1 MLIEFSVEN
10 FRSIKEEAR
19 LSLVPGPAKERFE
32 SHLVSLA
39 PKKAGG
45 PTALLRSAAIYGA
58 NAAGKTN
65 LLRALQ
71 TMQSIVI
78 DSNRD
83 PGSIPVT
90 PFLFDSACRQ
100 KPSTFE
106 IIFLVDGVRYQYGFS
121 ATSDSVIDEWLYA
134 SPLGR
139 IQLWFQRTSNIWKLG
154 DKLSGDREVWR
165 RATRPDALF
174 LSTAI
179 SLNSEQLRPLFDWF
193 QQRLHVAAIGS
204 WSSAFSMYKCRE
216 EGKSGIIDF
225 LQAADLGITDLR
237 LTEQEF
243 GPDMLPEDM
252 PTEMKEQI
260 VEDLSG
266 AKIPDLWLRHDG
278 GHSKSTE
285 LNISEE
291 SDGTQKIFA
300 LAGPWL
306 DSLKNGHVIVVDE
319 LHDNLHPTLV
329 RFLVDRFHDPKVNVG
344 GAQLIFSTHDTSI
357 LSQDVFRRDQIWFC
371 ERNRHQETK
380 LFPLTDF
387 RPRKGIENL
396 ERAYLSGRYG
406 ALPYIDTDSA
416 TFRR

>member
-32 SHLVSLA
+32 SHLVKLA
-39 PKKAGG
+39 PKKSGG

-58 NAAGKTN
+58 NASGKTN

-78 DSNRD
+78 DASRD

-90 PFLFDSACRQ
+90 PFLFDPACRQ
-100 KPSTFE
+100 EPSTFE
-106 IIFLVDGVRYQYGFS
+106 IVFLVDGVRYQYGFS
-121 ATSDSVIDEWLYA
+121 ATSDRVTDEWLYA

-139 IQLWFQRTSNIWKLG
+139 IQLWFQRTSDTWKLG

-193 QQRLHVAAIGS
+193 QQTLHVAAMGG

-216 EGKSGIIDF
+216 DEKSDIVDF

-243 GPDMLPEDM
+243 EPDMLPEDM

-260 VEDLSG
+260 IKDFAG
-266 AKIPDLWLRHDG
+266 AKIPDLWLRHDS
-278 GHSKSTE
+278 GHGKSAE
-285 LNISEE
+285 INISEE

-300 LAGPWL
+300 LAGPWI
-306 DSLKNGHVIVVDE
+306 DSLFTGHVIVVDE

-387 RPRKGIENL
+387 RPRKGLENL

-406 ALPYIDTDSA
+406 ALPYIDTDASA
-416 TFRR
+416 FGR

>member
-1 MLIEFSVEN
+1 MLVEFSVEN

-19 LSLVPGPAKERFE
+19 LSLVAGPAKERVE
-32 SHLVSLA
+32 SHVVRSA
-39 PKKAGG
+39 PRKGG
-45 PTALLRSAAIYGA
+45 GSTALLRSAAIYGA

-65 LLRALQ
+65 LLRALA
-71 TMQSIVI
+71 TMQSIVV

-90 PFLFDSACRQ
+90 PFLFDPACRQ
-100 KPSTFE
+100 EPSTFE

-121 ATSDSVIDEWLYA
+121 VTSDRVIDEWLYA

-139 IQLWFQRTSNIWKLG
+139 IQLWFQRSPNTWKLG

-179 SLNSEQLRPLFDWF
+179 SLNSEQLRPVFDWF
-193 QQRLHVAAIGS
+193 QQNLHMALAGS
-204 WSSAFSMYKCRE
+204 WNNSFSMYKCRE
-216 EGKSGIIDF
+216 DGGSGIIDF

-243 GPDMLPEDM
+243 RPEMIPEDI
-252 PTEMKEQI
+252 PSEVKEQVI
-260 VEDLSG
+260 KNLSG
-266 AKIPDLWLRHDG
+266 EKFPELWLKHDAG
-278 GHSKSTE
+278 YAKSTE

-300 LAGPWL
+300 LAGPWIDTL
-306 DSLKNGHVIVVDE
+306 QNGHVIVVDE

-329 RFLVDRFHDPKVNVG
+329 RFLIEQFHDPKVNVG
-344 GAQLIFSTHDTSI
+344 GAQLVFSTHDTSI

-371 ERNRHQETK
+371 ERNHRQETR

-396 ERAYLSGRYG
+396 ERAYLTGRYG
-406 ALPYIDTDSA
+406 ALPYVDTVVA
-416 TFRR
+416 TFGS